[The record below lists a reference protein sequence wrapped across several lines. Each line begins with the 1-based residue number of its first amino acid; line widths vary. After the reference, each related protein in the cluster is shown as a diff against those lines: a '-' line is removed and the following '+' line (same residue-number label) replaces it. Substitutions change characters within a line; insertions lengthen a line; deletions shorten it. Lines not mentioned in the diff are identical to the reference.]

1 MMDLDQ
7 ATLTR
12 RFDAQDKLLRALSV
26 TQSEHT
32 ARLTRLE
39 EGQRRHTGIL
49 NSHTEILGRHS
60 QALDRV
66 QAGIRDILM
75 LLQSGGPTGVSG

>member
-1 MMDLDQ
+1 
-7 ATLTR
+7 
-12 RFDAQDKLLRALSV
+12 
-26 TQSEHT
+26 
-32 ARLTRLE
+32 LE